1 MRLPGLLPAVL
12 LAVLASSSARAGA
25 RVEVWELPHGEA
37 KSAGRA
43 GWKPAAA
50 GAVPAGGAALE
61 NKALLVVAQPG
72 QAGAVLYFKGSEAVR
87 RAELAIVAAGTAQS
101 TPIAKVEV
109 AKAEAGEGVL
119 RVTAG
124 AASAEIVLGAG
135 GVFATVR
142 PGPGAGAVEVRCG
155 ARYVVLPDFFADD
168 TVFDPVKFQGEKL
181 NVPAENFLLQ
191 MVEGGDAMVMCIWPG
206 SLSLGGA
213 AGKGEAA
220 KGTGAAAPAAGEQGP
235 DPEVDLL
242 FAGDGAA
249 RRVLGTRIE
258 LLKKPVYVGVLE
270 HTGLWHDEDVSKWG
284 GNKSTPIAWKR
295 PFEARWRG
303 DYIVAE
309 GKVMKDW
316 PTRQQ
321 SFDFRQTAVSAE
333 KKWWEHGN
341 EDAPTIWQES
351 IVDFITYPSI
361 FKGQETRLIL
371 YADKAE
377 RRKKGAK
384 EFPNVYERVLIYPL
398 ERVAETPMTVFMP
411 VDLMRQTLGEGPCE
425 YVLDVA
431 GIKPRGAGGEREI
444 LAPATCALWDQHI
457 FPLAGQAARLKQPDG
472 SYKPL
477 EKKDKD
483 RLIHALEDM
492 WYFVHAVHDRLREYK
507 KWGLEA
513 TEFCKKEAAASA
525 KVKPL
530 AEKALIYLDCLNRD
544 VGSLRFEGPQTEG
557 YWKIRLAELVEQVRA
572 DKYGEVG
579 SVRQI
584 RNLGNRQD
592 EMVSRCRQYVKG
604 LRQGILLTDT
614 SDAEVHK
621 FASELR
627 DRCHRMLRNMHP
639 KEGF

>member
-1 MRLPGLLPAVL
+1 MRRL
-12 LAVLASSSARAGA
+12 LAMTSLMVLAGPAALAGA
-25 RVEVWELPHGEA
+25 RVTVWELPKGEA
-37 KSAGRA
+37 KPAARSA
-43 GWKPAAA
+43 WKAAAA
-50 GAVPAGGAALE
+50 GAVTAGGAALE
-61 NKALLVVAQPG
+61 NKSLLVVAQPG
-72 QAGAVLYFKGSEAVR
+72 QPGAVVYYKGEATAR
-87 RAELAIVAAGTAQS
+87 RAQLALLSRGAQS
-101 TPIAKVEV
+101 AAAIAKVEV
-109 AKAEAGEGVL
+109 TKAEAGEGAL

-124 AASAEIVLGAG
+124 TVSAEIVLGAG

-142 PGPGAGAVEVRCG
+142 PGAGAGAVEVRTG

-168 TVFDPVKFQGEKL
+168 TIFDAVKLKTPKL
-181 NVPAENFLLQ
+181 AIPAENFLLQ
-191 MVEGGDAMVMCIWPG
+191 MIEGGDAMVMCIWQG
-206 SLSLGGA
+206 SLSLSGA
-213 AGKGEAA
+213 AGKGEAS
-220 KGTGAAAPAAGEQGP
+220 KNGAAPAAGGRGL

-242 FAGDGAA
+242 FAGEGAA
-249 RRVLGTRIE
+249 RRVSGTRIE
-258 LLKKPVYVGVLE
+258 FQKKPVYVGVLE
-270 HTGLWHDEDVSKWG
+270 HKGLWHDQDVSGWG
-284 GNKSTPIAWKR
+284 GHKSTPIAWKR

-303 DYIVAE
+303 DYIMAE

-431 GIKPRGAGGEREI
+431 GIKARGSGGERKL
-444 LAPATCALWDQHI
+444 LATATCSLWMKHI
-457 FPLAGQAARLKQPDG
+457 FPMTGRIKKLKQPDG

-477 EKKDKD
+477 SDKDKAH
-483 RLIHALEDM
+483 LIQALEDM

-507 KWGLEA
+507 KWGAET
-513 TEFCKKEAAASA
+513 TEFCKTKGARA
-525 KVKPL
+525 
-530 AEKALIYLDCLNRD
+530 KALADKALPYLDRLNRD
-544 VGSLRFEGPQTEG
+544 VGRLKFEGRGTEG
-557 YWKIRLAELVEQVRA
+557 YWKTRLAELVEQVKA
-572 DKYGEVG
+572 GKYGEVA
-579 SVRQI
+579 SVGKI
-584 RNLGNRQD
+584 RGLGNHQD

-604 LRQGILLTDT
+604 LRQEILLTGT
-614 SDAEVHK
+614 SDPAVRK
-621 FASELR
+621 FAAELLE
-627 DRCHRMLRNMHP
+627 RCHAILRNKHP
-639 KEGF
+639 QECL